1 MESDTNP
8 VTDFVDEFQIKGEE
22 VLGKVR
28 ELVHEGNVRRI
39 IIQNAE
45 GKTVLEVPL
54 TVGVVGALLLPTAA
68 AIGAVAAL
76 VTDCTIKVIREEE
89 PAADPPDV
97 VEDEAPADVA
107 PAAEAAAAEDHSTDD
122 VPGGQED
129 EG

>member
-22 VLGKVR
+22 VLTKVR

-39 IIQNAE
+39 VIQNAD

-76 VTDCTIKVIREEE
+76 VTDCTIKVFREEE
-89 PAADPPDV
+89 PAGDVPDV
-97 VEDEAPADVA
+97 VEDEAPADSA
-107 PAAEAAAAEDHSTDD
+107 PAADD
-122 VPGGQED
+122 ATASP
-129 EG
+129 EGEG

>member
-1 MESDTNP
+1 MDSDTNQ

-22 VLGKVR
+22 VLAKVR

-39 IIQNAE
+39 IIQNAD

-89 PAADPPDV
+89 PAADALDV
-97 VEDEAPADVA
+97 VEDETPADAA
-107 PAAEAAAAEDHSTDD
+107 PGAEGAAADD
-122 VPGGQED
+122 ATPDPEN
-129 EG
+129 EA

>member
-22 VLGKVR
+22 VLTKVR

-39 IIQNAE
+39 IIQNAD

-76 VTDCTIKVIREEE
+76 VTDCTIKVIREEQASSDVPE
-89 PAADPPDV
+89 V
-97 VEDEAPADVA
+97 VEDEAPADSA
-107 PAAEAAAAEDHSTDD
+107 PTADDHYAGADD
-122 VPGGQED
+122 ATASPDG

>member
-1 MESDTNP
+1 MDSDTNP

-22 VLGKVR
+22 VLAKVR

-39 IIQNAE
+39 IIQNAD

-76 VTDCTIKVIREEE
+76 VTDCTIKVIREEKV
-89 PAADPPDV
+89 ANVPDV
-97 VEDEAPADVA
+97 VEDETSAEAA
-107 PAAEAAAAEDHSTDD
+107 PAADETASDGAAPDAEGEA
-122 VPGGQED
+122 
-129 EG
+129 